1 MEITKTSWV
10 ALKYKKDDKVYICFA
25 KRSKKANNPKLWNL
39 FGGGLEIKETPIQ
52 TAYRE
57 LKEEAGITNIKLEL
71 VKSLKVKN
79 NEINLF
85 TNIGYFTELPK
96 IKINKESSEYKWLAL
111 KGFLKLYTKK
121 VLHQK
126 TKLLNRYILKLLLG
140 DE

>member
-39 FGGGLEIKETPIQ
+39 FGGGLEKGETPIQ

-85 TNIGYFTELPK
+85 TNKGYFNELPK

-126 TKLLNRYILKLLLG
+126 TKLLNRYILKILLG
-140 DE
+140 YE

>member
-1 MEITKTSWV
+1 MEINRTSWI
-10 ALKYKKDDKVYICFA
+10 ALKYKKEDKVYICFA

-39 FGGGLEIKETPIQ
+39 FGGGLEKGETPIQ

-57 LKEEAGITNIKLEL
+57 LKEEAGVINVKLEL
-71 VKSLKVKN
+71 FKSIKVKD
-79 NEINLF
+79 NEINMF
-85 TNIGYFTELPK
+85 TNIGYLDKLPK
-96 IKINKESSEYKWLAL
+96 IKINKESSEYKWLSL

-126 TKLLNRYILKLLLG
+126 TKLLNRYILKILLG